1 MYVCTHLSGDVDSVP
16 SSLHFF
22 ASFLGFSAGLFVYET
37 FSYWVRRTVLS
48 GIRYGVAL
56 KYSIIQAADHIDWL
70 FGVLWCTSCVYTYTS
85 IYACAS
91 ECPCLF
97 STDSH
102 GSACTRIMAERVFVC
117 IIMCLR

>member
-1 MYVCTHLSGDVDSVP
+1 MCTHLSGDVDSVP

-22 ASFLGFSAGLFVYET
+22 ASFLGISAGLFVYET

-70 FGVLWCTSCVYTYTS
+70 FGVKTGAV
-85 IYACAS
+85 
-91 ECPCLF
+91 
-97 STDSH
+97 
-102 GSACTRIMAERVFVC
+102 VQFVC
-117 IIMCLR
+117 LHAYTRVYVSVCVFE